1 MISQPTSEAPSSSPT
16 GSAQPAAQDFEL
28 KVLETVLNSLDA
40 LVYVSDMQTHELLF
54 VSRYG
59 RDIWGNPEGKRC
71 FEYLQSDQHSPCSF
85 CTNAQLLD
93 EQGQPDGVLV
103 WEFQNTVTRRWYQC
117 RDQAIRWI
125 DGRLV
130 RLEIATDITE
140 RKSSEERLAEAHRRA
155 EELARVDPLTNAL
168 NRRAFYEHMDS
179 TLSQLQRRPAPL
191 CLAMLDI
198 DHFKQINDAHGHV
211 FGDRVLVRLCQ
222 ILRGDLRGG
231 DQLFRLGG
239 EEFAIVIRDAN
250 AATAFELTE
259 RLRHLIADSE
269 MHDADRPVHFTC
281 SFGIAEHQPG
291 EGIDSLLGRADA
303 ALYAAK
309 GAGRNRTCVAGQAH
323 D

>member
-1 MISQPTSEAPSSSPT
+1 MPQPFNDTS
-16 GSAQPAAQDFEL
+16 SAQPADRVPSAAPEFEL

-59 RDIWGNPEGKRC
+59 RDIWGSPEGKRC
-71 FEYLQSDQHSPCSF
+71 FEYLQSNQSAPCTF
-85 CTNAQLLD
+85 CTNGQLVD
-93 EQGQPDGVLV
+93 AQGQPDGVLV

-140 RKSSEERLAEAHRRA
+140 RKTAEQQLAQAHRRA

-168 NRRAFYEHMDS
+168 NRRAFYEHLES
-179 TLSQLQRRPAPL
+179 TLNHLRRRPAPL

-198 DHFKQINDAHGHV
+198 DHFKQLNDAHGHL
-211 FGDRVLVRLCQ
+211 FGDKVLVRMCQ
-222 ILRGDLRGG
+222 VLRDNLRAS

-239 EEFAIVIRDAN
+239 EEFAIVIRDATLS
-250 AATAFELTE
+250 AALELTE
-259 RLRHLIADSE
+259 RLRQLIEAASLQAD
-269 MHDADRPVHFTC
+269 DRSVSFTC
-281 SFGIAEHQPG
+281 SFGIALHLPG
-291 EGIDSLLGRADA
+291 EGIDGLLSRADT

-309 GAGRNRTCVAGQAH
+309 SAGRNRSCIADQAQE
-323 D
+323 